1 MRNFS
6 KFLQRYFVL
15 ILALA
20 IVHNAQAQRRGR
32 GYRQLNTQ
40 LASSSLLSDS
50 ITAVGQSFSAHL
62 DSIAA
67 VFKARYESL
76 SSGANNHDGETA
88 HREGGMMAN
97 VSSSEEIGSFNP
109 YYYPLI
115 ASKSL
120 MREPLHR
127 MLGILTP
134 QDAEC
139 QSDSYSLLPQAL
151 TQISLMTAEMYVL
164 RPDAVTTDLTGSES
178 AVGGNIAESGPFVQL
193 PGNQSADV
201 AKNENVSTP
210 PTAFVPKHEI
220 DDGVDTFDMSDFH
233 ITIRRPNF
241 WTFRG
246 SFSTQFMQYYVSE
259 NWYKGGENHVSM
271 LGMFNFEANYDNKRK
286 ITFTNKLE
294 TKLGFQTSPSDLHHH
309 FKTNADLLRLTD
321 KLGIQA
327 TKRWYYTVMLQ
338 SWTQFYKAFKA
349 NSETVSSDIMSPFES
364 VLSVG
369 MDYKLQKKRVN
380 LTATLSP
387 GAINMKYC
395 DRAPLVTNYGIEA
408 GKHSRFDFGSTVT
421 INMTLKFCEQVNWVS
436 RLYAFY
442 DYKDHLKA
450 EWENTINLK
459 VNKYLSTKLFL
470 YPRFDNNVTKKN
482 PDDKYIQFN
491 EYLSVGLDLN
501 F

>member
-1 MRNFS
+1 MA
-6 KFLQRYFVL
+6 
-15 ILALA
+15 ILAL
-20 IVHNAQAQRRGR
+20 NAQAQRRGR
-32 GYRQLNTQ
+32 GYRQLNSQ
-40 LASSSLLSDS
+40 LTTRSVLSDS
-50 ITAVGQSFSAHL
+50 IAAVGQSASAHL
-62 DSIAA
+62 DSIASI
-67 VFKARYESL
+67 FKDRNVALMSDASGQNADTEL
-76 SSGANNHDGETA
+76 SGGAII
-88 HREGGMMAN
+88 AN
-97 VSSSEEIGSFNP
+97 VSSSGETGSFNP
-109 YYYPLI
+109 YFYPLI
-115 ASKSL
+115 ASNSL

-127 MLGILTP
+127 MLGSLPP
-134 QDAEC
+134 QD
-139 QSDSYSLLPQAL
+139 SDQPTNYCSLLPQAL
-151 TQISLMTAEMYVL
+151 SQISLMTAEMYVL
-164 RPDAVTTDLTGSES
+164 RPDAVTTDLTGMES
-178 AVGGNIAESGPFVQL
+178 AVNENIATNAPFRQL
-193 PGNQSADV
+193 PGNNNEEV
-201 AKNENVSTP
+201 KKNENVASA
-210 PTAFVPKHEI
+210 PTTFVPKHVI
-220 DDGVDTFDMSDFH
+220 DDSVDTFDMSDFH

-241 WTFRG
+241 WTLRG

-294 TKLGFQTSPSDLHHH
+294 TKLGFQTSPSDTHHH

-338 SWTQFYKAFKA
+338 SWTQFYKAYKA

-395 DRAPLVTNYGIEA
+395 DRTPLVTNYGIEA

-470 YPRFDNNVTKKN
+470 YPRFDNNVTKKK
-482 PDDKYIQFN
+482 PEDKYIQFN